1 MKTLLLTFSL
11 LLFCSAS
18 YSAEDLFDVA
28 DDVCSC
34 FSGPYEFIESAIN
47 EIDTAKRYDDQSS
60 LNLISKKLDQHMVQ
74 TTSCFQGLNV
84 KYPIVGESN
93 MLQGIVMEIAHK
105 QCPNPARK
113 YLNNF

>member
-1 MKTLLLTFSL
+1 MKTLFYSIFFLLISTSTVN
-11 LLFCSAS
+11 
-18 YSAEDLFDVA
+18 AEDLYVVA
-28 DDVCSC
+28 DDVCGC
-34 FSGPYEFIESAIN
+34 FSGPYEFIENSIVA
-47 EIDTAKRYDDQSS
+47 IDTAKLYDDQVS

-84 KYPIVGESN
+84 KYPIVGESD

-113 YLNNF
+113 YMNNF